1 MYMRVALE
9 GCGGDREG
17 QLTFPHSEREE
28 GKKLRCWGGGR
39 EGNGAFRVA
48 EKRVE
53 QGEGA
58 PVPSR
63 KTV

>member
-1 MYMRVALE
+1 MRVALE

-17 QLTFPHSEREE
+17 KLTFPHSEREE

-39 EGNGAFRVA
+39 EGNGAFRVV

-53 QGEGA
+53 QGEAA
-58 PVPSR
+58 PVPSG